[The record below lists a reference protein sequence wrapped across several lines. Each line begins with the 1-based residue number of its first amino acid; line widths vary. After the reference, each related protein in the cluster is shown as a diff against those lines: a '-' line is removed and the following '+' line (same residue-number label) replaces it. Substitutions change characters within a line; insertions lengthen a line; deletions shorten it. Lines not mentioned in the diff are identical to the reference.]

1 MQKTL
6 KRKFQI
12 RPRKRRRSRIEPWI
26 VLIISG
32 VLIYITQ
39 QCSTYRSSKES
50 LTGETASVR
59 GDFRIMF
66 YNVENLFDTWQDSI
80 TRDED
85 FLPEGTNRW
94 TYTRYTDKLNKIFKV
109 IAAAGGREAPEIVG
123 LCEVE
128 NRLVLEDLLRKTP
141 LGKAKYKIVH
151 RDSPDPRG
159 IDVALLYRPEKLALL
174 YWEFIPVTHA
184 NGMIAETREMIYV
197 KGLLSNQDTLH
208 VFVCHW
214 PSKLNGA
221 AAERLR
227 NRAAERLR
235 SKTDSLFL
243 ADPASKILI
252 GGDFNDSP
260 KSPTIM
266 QHLLAQSFN
275 DQKNAHKPDPKYES
289 DPGHETRS
297 QHILIN
303 LSVPN
308 KNGTGTYSYQG
319 QWDLIDQIIVSKPLT
334 KTSDPTH
341 ISSAR
346 YQIFS
351 GAFLLEYSEKALITR
366 PFRTYRG
373 PMYLGGY
380 SDHLP
385 VFIDLVLK

>member
-1 MQKTL
+1 MQKNL
-6 KRKFQI
+6 KRK
-12 RPRKRRRSRIEPWI
+12 PRKRRKSRIELWMLL
-26 VLIISG
+26 VFSG
-32 VLIYITQ
+32 ALIYITQ
-39 QCSTYRSSKES
+39 QCSIYRPSKEN
-50 LTGETASVR
+50 LTGETTAAR
-59 GDFRIMF
+59 GDFRILF
-66 YNVENLFDTWQDSI
+66 YNVENLFDTRQDSL
-80 TRDED
+80 TKDED

-109 IAAAGGREAPEIVG
+109 IVAAGGREAPEIVG

-141 LGKAKYKIVH
+141 LDKAKYKIVH

-159 IDVALLYRPEKLALL
+159 IDVALLYRPEKFTLL
-174 YWEFIPVTHA
+174 HWEFIPITHA
-184 NGMIAETREMIYV
+184 NGMIAQTREMIYT

-221 AAERLR
+221 ASEKLR

-235 SKTDSLFL
+235 SKTDSLL
-243 ADPASKILI
+243 RVNPASKILI
-252 GGDFNDSP
+252 GGDLNDAP
-260 KSPTIM
+260 ESPTIQ

-275 DQKNAHKPDPKYES
+275 EL
-289 DPGHETRS
+289 
-297 QHILIN
+297 LIN
-303 LSVPN
+303 LSAPD
-308 KNGTGTYSYQG
+308 KDGTGTYSYQG

-334 KTSDPTH
+334 KTSNPTH
-341 ISSAR
+341 ISAAG

-351 GAFLLEYSEKALITR
+351 RAFLLEYSEKALVTR

-385 VFIDLVLK
+385 VFTDLVLK